1 MNEFLQDSVFFG
13 VFISIVTYE
22 IGALIKR
29 KWNVAIFNP
38 LLISIALIII
48 FLILFDVDYDT
59 YEFGAKYLSYFLTPA
74 TVALAVPLY
83 EQIEPLKHNW
93 KAIVAGI
100 LSGALTSAVCV
111 LLLSVIMGLDH
122 KQYVTLLP
130 KSITTAIGMGLSE
143 ELGGIVTI
151 TVAVI
156 VVTGVIGNMFAEQIC
171 KLFHITDPVA
181 KGIAIGS
188 SSHAMGT
195 SKAMEMGEIEGA
207 MSGLAIA
214 VAGIMTA
221 LLAPVAANFL
231 P

>member
-13 VFISIVTYE
+13 VFISVVTYE

-29 KWNVAIFNP
+29 KWKVAIFNP
-38 LLISIALIII
+38 LLISIALIIV

-59 YEFGAKYLSYFLTPA
+59 YDFGAQYLSYFLTPA

-83 EQIEPLKHNW
+83 EQIEPLKNNW
-93 KAIVAGI
+93 KAIIAGI
-100 LSGALTSAVCV
+100 LSGALTSALCV
-111 LLLSVIMGLDH
+111 LILSIVMGLDH

-143 ELGGIVTI
+143 ELGGIGTI

-188 SSHAMGT
+188 SAHAMGT
-195 SKAMEMGEIEGA
+195 AKAMEMGEIEGA
-207 MSGLAIA
+207 MSSLSIA
-214 VAGIMTA
+214 VSG
-221 LLAPVAANFL
+221 LLTVVVSLIFAQIY
-231 P
+231 